1 MSAVTITGLIFFISF
16 IGVAAFTR
24 FKYYPSN
31 VEKAK
36 FIYGL
41 RNREEYYKDEN
52 KETVL
57 EIYDKYRR
65 KFLKLSVIF
74 VVMGALLF
82 FLDNFTFK
90 ISLWTMWLTVAMVA
104 IYMPYVFGNKEL
116 KTFKKTIQIKNEKKV
131 IIDTKNTLSYGM
143 NKGIGF
149 ILPLIIGFVC
159 MVIAVLFDMDI
170 IGDNLS
176 LSKTYTYTIMI
187 GTFYSISVLVYICS
201 FIMDRMKNEVISEDS
216 DVNLNYNR
224 AKKRNY
230 SNSLKCM
237 LWINTV
243 YIIVTLILIYFD
255 LVNDLY
261 ILIST
266 VVYMVFLFIGFGI
279 YVLRD
284 SKINSIYKKET
295 NIEVDDD
302 DYWIYGMFYFNP
314 NDKRIN
320 VEKRNGF
327 GTTVNFGTTVGKIV
341 LFVLGLTIIG
351 TIFAVGI
358 LGAYEVVPID
368 VKIEDGKVICHQLR
382 DDYKIDIDDIKSV
395 ELLEKFKDLK
405 ASRTNG
411 VGMPNLL
418 KGNFIV
424 KGEGAVKVFLNP
436 ENDHYI
442 KITTDKKTY
451 YVSEA
456 EDKDTEKTFDEIK
469 GKLNK

>member
-16 IGVAAFTR
+16 IGVVAFTR

-52 KETVL
+52 KKTVL
-57 EIYDKYRR
+57 DIYDKYRR

-74 VVMGALLF
+74 VVIGALLF

-382 DDYKIDIDDIKSV
+382 DDYKIDIDDVKSV
-395 ELLEKFKDLK
+395 ELSENFKDLK

-418 KGNFIV
+418 KGNFTV

-456 EDKDTEKTFDEIK
+456 EDKDTEKIYEEIK

>member
-1 MSAVTITGLIFFISF
+1 MSAVTITGLIFFISY

-31 VEKAK
+31 IEKAK

-74 VVMGALLF
+74 VVIGALLF

-395 ELLEKFKDLK
+395 ELLEKFNDLK

-418 KGNFIV
+418 KGNFTI

>member
-52 KETVL
+52 KKTVL
-57 EIYDKYRR
+57 DIYDKHR
-65 KFLKLSVIF
+65 KNFLKLFIVLAVI
-74 VVMGALLF
+74 GALFF

-90 ISLWTMWLTVAMVA
+90 ISLWTMWLLVA
-104 IYMPYVFGNKEL
+104 ILAIYIPYVLGNKEL

-159 MVIAVLFDMDI
+159 MVIAVLFDMEI

-187 GTFYSISVLVYICS
+187 GSFYSISIIAYICS
-201 FIMDRMKNEVISEDS
+201 FIMDSMKNEVISEDS

-237 LWINTV
+237 LWINTL
-243 YIIVTLILIYFD
+243 YIIVNLVLIYFD
-255 LVNDLY
+255 LVDDLY
-261 ILIST
+261 VLIAT
-266 VVYMVFLFIGFGI
+266 VVYMFFLFLGIGI

-295 NIEVDDD
+295 SIEVDDD
-302 DYWIYGMFYFNP
+302 DYWIYGMFYYNP

-351 TIFAVGI
+351 SLFAVGL

-395 ELLEKFKDLK
+395 ELLGKFKDVK

-418 KGNFIV
+418 KGNFTI
-424 KGEGAVKVFLNP
+424 KGEGTVKVFLNP
-436 ENDHYI
+436 ENAHYI
-442 KITTDKKTY
+442 KITTDKKKY
-451 YVSEA
+451 FISEA
-456 EDKDTEKTFDEIK
+456 EDKDTKQTFDDIK
-469 GKLNK
+469 DKLNK

>member
-424 KGEGAVKVFLNP
+424 KGEGAVKVFLNA

>member
-1 MSAVTITGLIFFISF
+1 MSAITITGLVYFISF
-16 IGVAAFTR
+16 IGVVLFTMYK
-24 FKYYPSN
+24 FYPGN
-31 VEKAK
+31 IEKAK

-41 RNREEYYKDEN
+41 RNRTEYYEDEN
-52 KETVL
+52 KKTVL
-57 EIYDKYRR
+57 EIYDKYRG
-65 KFLKLSVIF
+65 KFFKIFIVLTVI
-74 VVMGALLF
+74 GALLF

-90 ISLWTMWLTVAMVA
+90 ISLWTMWLLVAIVA
-104 IYMPYVFGNKEL
+104 IYIPYVLGNKEL
-116 KTFKKTIQIKNEKKV
+116 KTFKKTIQIKNEKKI
-131 IIDTKNTLSYGM
+131 IIDTKNTISYKS
-143 NKGIGF
+143 NKGIGY
-149 ILPLIIGFVC
+149 ILPLIIGFICVL
-159 MVIAVLFDMDI
+159 ISVLFDLEI
-170 IGDNLS
+170 VGDDLS
-176 LSKTYTYTIMI
+176 LSRTYTYPMMT
-187 GTFYSISVLVYICS
+187 GTFYIISIVTYICS
-201 FIMDRMKNEVISEDS
+201 FIMDSMKNEVISEDS

-224 AKKRNY
+224 AKKKNY

-279 YVLRD
+279 YILRD

-295 NIEVDDD
+295 DIEVDDD
-302 DYWIYGMFYFNP
+302 DYWIYGMFYYNP

-327 GTTVNFGTTVGKIV
+327 GTTVNFGTVVGKIV
-341 LFVLGLTIIG
+341 LFGLGLTIIG
-351 TIFAVGI
+351 SLFAVGL

-395 ELLEKFKDLK
+395 ELLGKFKDVK

-418 KGNFIV
+418 KGNFTI
-424 KGEGAVKVFLNP
+424 KGEGTVKVFLNP
-436 ENDHYI
+436 ENAHYI

-451 YVSEA
+451 FISEA
-456 EDKDTEKTFDEIK
+456 EDKDTKQTFDDIK
-469 GKLNK
+469 EKLNK

>member
-41 RNREEYYKDEN
+41 RNRKEYYEDEN
-52 KETVL
+52 KKTVL

-74 VVMGALLF
+74 VVIGALLF

-405 ASRTNG
+405 ATRTNG
-411 VGMPNLL
+411 VGMPSLL
-418 KGNFIV
+418 KGNFNI

-442 KITTDKKTY
+442 KITTENKTY